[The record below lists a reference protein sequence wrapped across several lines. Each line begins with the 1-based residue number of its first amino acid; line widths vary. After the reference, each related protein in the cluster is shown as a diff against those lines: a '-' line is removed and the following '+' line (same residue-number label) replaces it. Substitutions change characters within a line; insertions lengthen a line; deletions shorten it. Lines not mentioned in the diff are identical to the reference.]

1 MTRTAEQFRLTVE
14 AAPTGMVLVDEQGLI
29 VLVSAPIETLCGY
42 SSEDLVGQPIEMLVP
57 ERIRPAL
64 RAAFSEDP
72 RGLARNLG
80 GDLFALCKDGSEVPI
95 EMGLSRFRA
104 DGVSFVLGS
113 VTDISERRR
122 GEKERERLVAQLQ
135 TLNAE
140 LEQRVHART
149 AELVGAL
156 RDRELLLQEVQHRV
170 KNNLQVISSLMNM
183 QARSLGGGPGRA
195 ALLECRARVQAIAL
209 IHDKLYQ
216 SRDSERVPFSEYTRQ
231 LARDVFST
239 SGVSPQGI
247 RLELAIQD
255 AALAVDRAIPCG
267 LILNELI
274 ANALAHGFPDGRQ
287 GTIRVELEP
296 RDGGALRLA
305 VIDDGV
311 GLPASFDAARSSSL
325 GLQLV
330 RTLAE
335 QLGAALE
342 IDGSRGTRVILT
354 FPGEA

>member
-1 MTRTAEQFRLTVE
+1 
-14 AAPTGMVLVDEQGLI
+14 
-29 VLVSAPIETLCGY
+29 
-42 SSEDLVGQPIEMLVP
+42 
-57 ERIRPAL
+57 
-64 RAAFSEDP
+64 
-72 RGLARNLG
+72 
-80 GDLFALCKDGSEVPI
+80 
-95 EMGLSRFRA
+95 MGLSRFRA